1 MLILFIHYS
10 FFCKLSQIHEID
22 VGKNCY
28 DYQAYNRTYHA
39 AHHLLDDE
47 HADDDDDKTCYM
59 SINYVPGIK
68 TLYCGECKYIKGAPS
83 AWSLTI
89 PQA

>member
-1 MLILFIHYS
+1 M
-10 FFCKLSQIHEID
+10 LSQIHEID

-47 HADDDDDKTCYM
+47 HADDDNDKTCYVI
-59 SINYVPGIK
+59 SEVTHKILASPPALPRREGA
-68 TLYCGECKYIKGAPS
+68 GRRKGK
-83 AWSLTI
+83 SLI
-89 PQA
+89 P